1 MSRAATQ
8 NSRQHK
14 QTQRYPGK
22 IAERLSMAK
31 ALHCA
36 DPSLGLQVDA
46 KKTASL
52 PILLPHEVVYK
63 LVADGETRLWEQGA
77 MGQQALRQLLQMQDD
92 HQCTAIALSVW
103 MDGTPCN
110 WDRSQSLETI
120 CFGFPGLGG
129 ANSSLRI
136 PITVINKTLC
146 QVANHGFNLGC
157 CGLVHAMHGCRVLA

>member
-1 MSRAATQ
+1 
-8 NSRQHK
+8 
-14 QTQRYPGK
+14 
-22 IAERLSMAK
+22 
-31 ALHCA
+31 
-36 DPSLGLQVDA
+36 
-46 KKTASL
+46 
-52 PILLPHEVVYK
+52 
-63 LVADGETRLWEQGA
+63 

-136 PITVINKTLC
+136 PITVINKKTLS
-146 QVANHGFNLGC
+146 QVANHGFKLGC

>member
-1 MSRAATQ
+1 
-8 NSRQHK
+8 
-14 QTQRYPGK
+14 
-22 IAERLSMAK
+22 
-31 ALHCA
+31 
-36 DPSLGLQVDA
+36 
-46 KKTASL
+46 
-52 PILLPHEVVYK
+52 
-63 LVADGETRLWEQGA
+63 

-136 PITVINKTLC
+136 PITVINKKHGVKWQTMHSILAV
-146 QVANHGFNLGC
+146 VAWSMQCMGAGFWPSKNHLGDAFGPQERQRTRMANTSLGYRAFLVEVKGDWALLADVFRFPSWRSKDGC
-157 CGLVHAMHGCRVLA
+157 CWLCNVKPSTLHDFSSTAP